1 MDVTDSTFQ
10 REVLEASQPVL
21 VEFWASWCPPCQ
33 VLKGVINNLKKSVK
47 NVKIVS
53 VNVDRS
59 PKTAQQYKVKGVPCF
74 MVFSD
79 GEEQHREVGARS
91 EAQIRE
97 ILVCAN

>member
-10 REVLEASQPVL
+10 REVLEAPQPVL

-33 VLKGVINNLKKSVK
+33 VLKGVMSTLKKNIK
-47 NVKIVS
+47 GAKIVS

-59 PKTAQQYKVKGVPCF
+59 PRIAQQYQVRGVPCF

-79 GEEQHREVGARS
+79 GEEQHREVGAKS
-91 EAQIRE
+91 EKQIRE
-97 ILVCAN
+97 ILARAY